1 MADPSGDNNEAI
13 TDLCKILGNDTIGA
27 KTKFTAVEYLL
38 DLTGTKE
45 GRDFLQSA
53 PEVFKIMA
61 KLVTENKQILT
72 TQICLKF
79 FVNFTSIESISF
91 NPELLPDFKV
101 LLNWC
106 LDAHSLHSQ
115 LCSFVLSNCTR
126 TKEGAAHVLGIIE
139 LGVSATGESCIKKL
153 VDCYC
158 DETFNKQKQVLHYL
172 GLMLANLA
180 TVKAGARLICT
191 TTHFYRLVSFLNHP
205 VSLTRKRAACMLA
218 RNCALDSDLHEWMLK
233 SGENVEGNASDLLV
247 QLLLPLCD
255 GADQQ
260 GNEGNLDDD
269 EIDKLPI
276 ELQYLDEDKVREDDM
291 ETRQMLVET
300 VWLLCA
306 DETGR
311 KIVKDQGTYRL
322 IDKLYKWECEKGDTG
337 EKSEIAE
344 AELKLI
350 ELLIGDEPQYEEHL
364 NFLKVDIPEE
374 IQKIL

>member
-1 MADPSGDNNEAI
+1 MAEPNGDNNEAI
-13 TDLCKILGNDTIGA
+13 IDLCKILSNDAIGA

-38 DLTGTKE
+38 DLTGTTE
-45 GRDFLQSA
+45 GRNFLHSA

-61 KLVTENKQILT
+61 KLVNENKQILT

-79 FVNFTSIESISF
+79 FVNFTSIESVTF

-101 LLNWC
+101 LINWC
-106 LDAHSLHSQ
+106 LDAQSLHSQ

-126 TKEGAAHVLGIIE
+126 TKDGAAHVLEIIE
-139 LGVSATGESCIKKL
+139 LGVSTTGESCIKKL

-158 DETFNKQKQVLHYL
+158 DENFNKQKQVLHYL

-233 SGENVEGNASDLLV
+233 SGENVEGNASDLMV

-322 IDKLYKWECEKGDTG
+322 IDKLYKWECEKADTG

-350 ELLIGDEPQYEEHL
+350 ELLIGDEPEYEEHK
-364 NFLKVDIPEE
+364 NFMKVEIPESV
-374 IQKIL
+374 QKIL